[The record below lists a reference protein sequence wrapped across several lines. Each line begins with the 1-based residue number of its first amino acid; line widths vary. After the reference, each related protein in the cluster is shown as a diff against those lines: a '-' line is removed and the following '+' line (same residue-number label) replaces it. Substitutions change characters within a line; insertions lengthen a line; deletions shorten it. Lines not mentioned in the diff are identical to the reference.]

1 MGETCVDVKMQDN
14 AACGTAVVCGACTGS
29 DNCAQGTCAVGA
41 AWVIT
46 IVSATIADTN
56 LDGNDWDGGLTLP
69 ASRPPDP
76 EVAGGLG
83 GQAADDFL
91 APSQPNT
98 LTPVWDYTAGSYG
111 QADLIA
117 EGLFLVFTD
126 DDVAFDDPMGECTV
140 IVTPTD
146 LAAGT
151 KTYATCGASVTDL
164 KIDFALVQ

>member
-1 MGETCVDVKMQDN
+1 MGETCVDIKMQDN
-14 AACGTAVVCGACTGS
+14 AACGTPSGDTGVACAACVDP
-29 DNCAQGTCAVGA
+29 DNCAQGTCTSGP

-46 IVSATIADTN
+46 IASATIAPTD
-56 LDGNDWDGGLTLP
+56 LDDESWDGFGGL
-69 ASRPPDP
+69 PDP
-76 EVAGGLG
+76 ELTGGLG
-83 GQAADDFL
+83 GQPADDFL
-91 APSQPNT
+91 VPFDSNT
-98 LTPVWDYTAGSYG
+98 LSPVWNYTVGSYG

-140 IVTPTD
+140 IVTPID

-151 KTYATCGASVTDL
+151 KTYATCGTKVTDL